1 MRVVVDTNVLVSAL
15 MSPSGLPAIVLLLAI
30 QRQFEI
36 CVSAEVLAEYE
47 DVLGR
52 PELKLRSGE
61 VDAAM
66 RQIKAIAH
74 VVEPARRLR
83 ISTDD
88 ADNRFYECA
97 EAAAADYLVTGNR
110 RHFKHD
116 LPPTK
121 IVDVR
126 QFLRVLQE

>member
-15 MSPSGLPAIVLLLAI
+15 MSPSGLPAILLLLAI
-30 QRQFEI
+30 QRQFQI
-36 CVSAEVLAEYE
+36 YVSAEVLAEYE
-47 DVLGR
+47 DVLRR
-52 PELKLRSGE
+52 PELKLRLGE
-61 VDAAM
+61 VDTAM
-66 RQIKAIAH
+66 QQIKAIAQP
-74 VVEPARRLR
+74 VAPARRLR
-83 ISTDD
+83 ISTDET
-88 ADNRFYECA
+88 DNRFYECA

-121 IVDVR
+121 IIDVR